1 MKKPILFN
9 LAPPA
14 LNPARESDHKGIR
27 DFSSKFNNA
36 IPTHGYTVVLADCD
50 YGLSKQDARD
60 DVEWTSDDFKGF
72 FSNVANANTA
82 ALTTFIVF
90 LHDRQI
96 EVHSMS
102 CHNPLPLL
110 DIFLQVCRAAW
121 KLVMGGFAAGEE
133 HGTLC
138 IWSKPNVK
146 SMGGNR
152 LTQNF
157 ECFLIFFFRYIIFFI
172 LHANEDICNLSYFVK
187 PRRGDQSRAL

>member
-9 LAPPA
+9 LGPPA
-14 LNPARESDHKGIR
+14 LNPARESDHK

-82 ALTTFIVF
+82 ALTTFIIF

-102 CHNPLPLL
+102 CHNPLPLFRYL
-110 DIFLQVCRAAW
+110 PAGLSCGVETCHGRVCRW
-121 KLVMGGFAAGEE
+121 RRTRD
-133 HGTLC
+133 TLHLEQAQREVNGRQPAD
-138 IWSKPNVK
+138 SE
-146 SMGGNR
+146 
-152 LTQNF
+152 L
-157 ECFLIFFFRYIIFFI
+157 
-172 LHANEDICNLSYFVK
+172 
-187 PRRGDQSRAL
+187 